1 MGESVVL
8 SPVSPHFTGLCD
20 SVRLDER
27 VRFGSMRIVVIGLI
41 LGVLGVAI
49 ALLFGGA
56 EPLQVGLL
64 GVGIAML
71 IIGGDVLVRG
81 AVAIADRLGVPAII
95 IGLTVV
101 AFGTSAPELA
111 LNIAAA
117 IKGND
122 ELSFGNIIGS
132 NIANIGLILGLSAMV
147 LPLKVNNSVVKR
159 ELPLMLIATVLT
171 ASLAVF
177 PFDSGEWN
185 HGVLSRIDGVILL
198 AGFVVTMLMI
208 FWSARNPAAS
218 GGPEIEAEFAEL
230 REAAKRQPV
239 WRGVIFV
246 LLGLAALV
254 AGGRVSEGAA
264 TSIAAAMGMSDEM
277 IGLTVVAIATS
288 LPELATSLA
297 AIRRGQVDIA
307 VGNVVGSNLFN
318 LLLVLGVTSVIA
330 PVDVPGGGYAALS
343 VMLVLSFLLV
353 PMSMTFGRTV
363 SRLEGLTLLVVYLGY
378 MAWTVNDALSASGA

>member
-1 MGESVVL
+1 MRFLSSVG
-8 SPVSPHFTGLCD
+8 PHFIGLLH
-20 SVRLDER
+20 SVYPGER
-27 VRFGSMRIVVIGLI
+27 VRFESMRIVVTGLV
-41 LGVLGVAI
+41 LGVLGVAV
-49 ALLFGGA
+49 ALLLGGA

-122 ELSFGNIIGS
+122 ELSFGNIVGS

-147 LPLKVNNSVVKR
+147 LPLKVNNSVIKR

-171 ASLAVF
+171 ATVAVL
-177 PFDSGEWN
+177 PLDSGEWS
-185 HGVLSRIDGVILL
+185 HGVLSRIDGAVLL
-198 AGFVVTMLMI
+198 AGFVLTMLLI
-208 FWSARNPAAS
+208 FWSAKNPTAS
-218 GGPEIEAEFAEL
+218 GGPEIEAEIAEL
-230 REAAKRQPV
+230 REAAKSQPI
-239 WRGVIFV
+239 WRGIILV

-254 AGGRVSEGAA
+254 TGGQISESSASA
-264 TSIAAAMGMSDEM
+264 IAKAMGLSDEM
-277 IGLTVVAIATS
+277 IGLTVVAVATS

-318 LLLVLGVTSVIA
+318 LLLVLGVTSTVA
-330 PVDVPGGGYAALS
+330 PVDVPGGGYAAL
-343 VMLVLSFLLV
+343 VMMLLLSFLLV
-353 PMSMTFGRTV
+353 PMSRTFGRTV
-363 SRLEGLTLLVVYLGY
+363 SRVEGVALLTLYLGY
-378 MAWTVNDALSASGA
+378 MAWTVYDALGASGA

>member
-8 SPVSPHFTGLCD
+8 SPVSPHFTGLHD

-185 HGVLSRIDGVILL
+185 HGALSQNDGVILL

-208 FWSARNPAAS
+208 FRSARNPAAS
-218 GGPEIEAEFAEL
+218 GGPEIEAEIAEL

-239 WRGVIFV
+239 WRGIIFV

-254 AGGRVSEGAA
+254 AGGRMSEGAA